1 MTEKF
6 SNYQMKKLINKKG
19 YNIIGTEDPKLD
31 YIIGTK
37 GKDNDLKR
45 LKEEYSPLSKVDYSI
60 GNEKILKEEDK
71 PLPDTRK
78 DLSFL
83 QVKTIEEG
91 IEWYR
96 KLDPKIPDEILSIMA
111 RWNWGDLSTITK
123 KQIKNERKKDKKKG
137 KKAGLETGIKIRK
150 ATKENPILLT
160 FD

>member
-1 MTEKF
+1 MEQKV
-6 SNYQMKKLINKKG
+6 KIKI
-19 YNIIGTEDPKLD
+19 
-31 YIIGTK
+31 
-37 GKDNDLKR
+37 
-45 LKEEYSPLSKVDYSI
+45 SKVDFSI

-137 KKAGLETGIKIRK
+137 KKAGLETGIKITK